1 MGGAHQQKRDGEG
14 GGRKGKGGGNDGGV
28 MRTMVRMQWKTEGGD
43 FDQPIFFQSRR
54 RSRGR
59 GRGGREGGEGAL
71 VGAQ

>member
-1 MGGAHQQKRDGEG
+1 
-14 GGRKGKGGGNDGGV
+14 

-54 RSRGR
+54 RRSRGR